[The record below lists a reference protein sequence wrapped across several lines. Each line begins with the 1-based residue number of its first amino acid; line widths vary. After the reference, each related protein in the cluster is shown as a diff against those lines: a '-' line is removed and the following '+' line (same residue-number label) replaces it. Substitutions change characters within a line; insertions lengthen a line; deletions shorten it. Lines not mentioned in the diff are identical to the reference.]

1 LLRNE
6 AIHQEQDMRDSTLIM
21 LGSLLAA
28 LGVMLGAFGA
38 HALKARVTPEML
50 EVWQTAVFYHL
61 VHALAVLLVA
71 TLAVRLGTSVG
82 WIAMLFIAGILL
94 FSGSLYALVLTGMR
108 PLGMITPIGG
118 VLFIAGW
125 VWLSVT
131 AWRVS

>member
-1 LLRNE
+1 
-6 AIHQEQDMRDSTLIM
+6 MRDSTLIM

>member
-1 LLRNE
+1 
-6 AIHQEQDMRDSTLIM
+6 MRDSTLIM

-71 TLAVRLGTSVG
+71 LLAVRLGASVG

-125 VWLSVT
+125 LWLAVT